1 MKIIIT
7 EEQLFTLKGLNGV
20 KKYLEEY
27 LSQFEHFVK
36 LEVRVSESS
45 TGYFD
50 TVENPTLIYFEIFV
64 DEDLYETDIDIDDE
78 IQFAM
83 DMYFPRGEDEL
94 ISVMWDYYFEWV

>member
-7 EEQLFTLKGLNGV
+7 EEQLFTLKSLKGV
-20 KKYLEEY
+20 TSYIENY
-27 LSQFEHFVK
+27 LSKFEHFVK

-50 TVENPTLIYFEIFV
+50 TVENPTLIYFEIF
-64 DEDLYETDIDIDDE
+64 IDGPISQTNIENE

-83 DMYFPRGEDEL
+83 DMYFPREEEEL
-94 ISVMWDYYFEWV
+94 ISVMWDFYFEYV

>member
-7 EEQLFTLKGLNGV
+7 EEQLFTVKSLKGVTSYIEN
-20 KKYLEEY
+20 Y

-36 LEVRVSESS
+36 LEVRVSKES
-45 TGYFD
+45 TAYFD
-50 TVENPTLIYFEIFV
+50 TVENPTLIYFEIF
-64 DEDLYETDIDIDDE
+64 IDGPISQTNIENE

-94 ISVMWDYYFEWV
+94 ISVMWDFYFEYV

>member
-7 EEQLFTLKGLNGV
+7 EEQMFTLKSLKGV
-20 KKYLEEY
+20 KKYIEGY

-36 LEVRVSESS
+36 LEVRVSEES

-50 TVENPTLIYFEIFV
+50 TVENPTLIYFEIF
-64 DEDLYETDIDIDDE
+64 IDGPIKQTNVENE

-83 DMYFPRGEDEL
+83 DMYFPREEEEL
-94 ISVMWDYYFEWV
+94 ISVMWDFYFEYV

>member
-7 EEQLFTLKGLNGV
+7 EEQLYTLKSLKGV
-20 KKYLEEY
+20 TSYIENY

-36 LEVRVSESS
+36 LEVRVSEES

-50 TVENPTLIYFEIFV
+50 TVENPTLVYFEIF
-64 DEDLYETDIDIDDE
+64 IDGPISQTNVENE

-83 DMYFPRGEDEL
+83 DMYFPREEEEL
-94 ISVMWDYYFEWV
+94 ISVMWDFYFEYV

>member
-7 EEQLFTLKGLNGV
+7 EEQLFTLKSLKGV
-20 KKYLEEY
+20 TSYIKNY

-36 LEVRVSESS
+36 LEVRVSEES

-50 TVENPTLIYFEIFV
+50 TVENPTLIYFEIF
-64 DEDLYETDIDIDDE
+64 IDGPISQTNIENE

-83 DMYFPRGEDEL
+83 DMYFPRDEEEL
-94 ISVMWDYYFEWV
+94 ISVMWDFYFEYV

>member
-7 EEQLFTLKGLNGV
+7 EEQLFTLKSLNGV
-20 KKYLEEY
+20 KKYIEEY

-36 LEVRVSESS
+36 LEVRVSKES
-45 TGYFD
+45 TAYFD
-50 TVENPTLIYFEIFV
+50 TVENPTLIYFEIF
-64 DEDLYETDIDIDDE
+64 IDGPISQTNIENE

-94 ISVMWDYYFEWV
+94 ISVMWDFYFEYV